1 MKTNRLIL
9 LLAGLLS
16 LSTSAMAANV
26 GDVPVH
32 RPLME
37 EYTGTWCGWCVRGL
51 VGMELLRDAY
61 GDEFCGV
68 AYHNDDPMQI
78 TTSYPNSVNG
88 FPSAYID
95 RTSSVDPFYGFGNE
109 SAGILNAMQQ
119 FANQPATAGIDVTAQ
134 WVDED
139 RTAISVDV
147 TTYFTTDVSNA
158 NYGIVV
164 MLIADDLYGTGSSW
178 NQANYYAYSSVAP
191 SYANDRFL
199 GPWTKKPTSVSGIHF
214 NDVLVGTSNIIANSL
229 PTTIVAYEDYS
240 LNYTFTLN
248 KLPKPALIQNKDN
261 LHVVVTVVNRTNRR
275 AFNSNRCF
283 IDAWASPVVPG
294 DVNSDGDI
302 NISDVTTLIGYLLE
316 GSGDVNF
323 DNADFNGDAEI
334 NISDVTALID
344 FLLLGSG
351 E

>member
-1 MKTNRLIL
+1 M
-9 LLAGLLS
+9 
-16 LSTSAMAANV
+16 STSAMAANV

-68 AYHNDDPMQI
+68 AYHNGDPMEI
-78 TTSYPNSVNG
+78 TTSYPNSVSG

-178 NQANYYAYSSVAP
+178 NQANYYSGYTY
-191 SYANDRFL
+191 YANDRFL
-199 GPWTKKPTSVSGIHF
+199 GPWVKKGSSVSGIHF

-275 AFNSNRCF
+275 AFNANRCF

-294 DVNSDGDI
+294 DVNGDGDI

>member
-68 AYHNDDPMQI
+68 AYHNGDPMQI
-78 TTSYPNSVNG
+78 TTSYPNSVSG

-95 RTSSVDPFYGFGNE
+95 RTSSVDPFEGFGNE

-119 FANQPATAGIDVTAQ
+119 FANQPTTAGIDVTAQ

-178 NQANYYAYSSVAP
+178 NQANYYSGYTA
-191 SYANDRFL
+191 YANDRFL
-199 GPWTKKPTSVSGIHF
+199 GPWVKKGSSVSGIHF

-261 LHVVVTVVNRTNRR
+261 LHIVVTVVNRTNRR

-294 DVNSDGDI
+294 DVNGDGDI